1 MEASLWVLCHRN
13 SQYPG
18 RALKWRDMIHRS
30 MGEKWEM
37 SDIHGAPRFHF
48 MDIDL
53 DADQSG

>member
-1 MEASLWVLCHRN
+1 
-13 SQYPG
+13 
-18 RALKWRDMIHRS
+18 